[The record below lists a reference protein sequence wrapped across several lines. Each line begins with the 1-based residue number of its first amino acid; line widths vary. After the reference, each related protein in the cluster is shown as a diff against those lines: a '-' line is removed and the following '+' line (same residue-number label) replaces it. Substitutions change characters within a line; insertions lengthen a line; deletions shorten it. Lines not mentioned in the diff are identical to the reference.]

1 MSNEKD
7 KNMLKVFISQ
17 PMAGLSEEEI
27 KKRRNDIKRSLREI
41 LKQEFSVIQSVYDDD
56 FSKEK
61 NPSVKYLAKSINDLA
76 DADVAFFAHGWE
88 EARGCC
94 IEHEVA
100 LQYQIPVIHEQLERV
115 DMQSY
120 TKSYDVIRDEIE
132 KALEAKGWSQTES
145 VKRFS
150 MYVRDSRTPFYS
162 SITINSEEGKIVFDI
177 CDKETG
183 YRTITECH
191 FDYMVFKDDVIK
203 MNIPT
208 IKLEILL

>member
-27 KKRRNDIKRSLREI
+27 KKRRNDIERSLREI

-76 DADVAFFAHGWE
+76 DADVAFFAQGWK

-100 LQYQIPVIHEQLERV
+100 LQYFIHIIHEQL
-115 DMQSY
+115 
-120 TKSYDVIRDEIE
+120 
-132 KALEAKGWSQTES
+132 
-145 VKRFS
+145 
-150 MYVRDSRTPFYS
+150 
-162 SITINSEEGKIVFDI
+162 
-177 CDKETG
+177 
-183 YRTITECH
+183 
-191 FDYMVFKDDVIK
+191 
-203 MNIPT
+203 
-208 IKLEILL
+208 